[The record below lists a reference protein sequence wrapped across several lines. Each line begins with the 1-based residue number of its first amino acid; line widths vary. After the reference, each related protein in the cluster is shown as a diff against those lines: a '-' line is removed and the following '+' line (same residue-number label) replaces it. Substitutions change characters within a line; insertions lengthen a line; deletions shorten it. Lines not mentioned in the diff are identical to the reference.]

1 MLPDS
6 VQAEIFTLTSAVG
19 DAVIDYLCGTLEDL
33 GYMVICV
40 NNYDSSLVLHV
51 ELSSIFAEIRVDRI
65 MRQFEVVARCGDHT
79 ILPRC
84 GNWGD
89 ILEYLVRLQDGM

>member
-6 VQAEIFTLTSAVG
+6 VQTEIFTLTSAVG

-33 GYMVICV
+33 GYRVICV
-40 NNYDSSLVLHV
+40 NNYDSSLILYLGLPPIV
-51 ELSSIFAEIRVDRI
+51 AEVRVDRI
-65 MRQFEVVARCGDHT
+65 SRRFEVVARYDDYT

-89 ILEYLVRLQDGM
+89 ILEYLARLRDGM